1 MPMFLLFLRLIVF
14 EELDLHHPEPCLNQ
28 IQHNINGR
36 RI

>member
-1 MPMFLLFLRLIVF
+1 MFLLFLRLIVF
-14 EELDLHHPEPCLNQ
+14 EEPELHHLEACLNQ